1 MRQKC
6 SMILAV
12 LILLL
17 PGCGAKERDMPE
29 PDQLVV
35 MIQEA
40 VTLPEMIDAGG
51 NYLELLT
58 GISPDSYDG
67 AVCYLLAEGTAPDE
81 IIIIHAKDA
90 SSAKTIQH
98 LLENRLAYKAKSVE
112 RYFTEYQPVVQ
123 AGVVRRDGLTVSLIV
138 SDQVSEIT
146 QVYENTNV

>member
-1 MRQKC
+1 MRQRC

-17 PGCGAKERDMPE
+17 AGCSAQERDMPE

-35 MIQEA
+35 MIHEA

-58 GISPDSYDG
+58 GISPDSYDD

-81 IIIIHAKDA
+81 IIIVRAKDEA
-90 SSAKTIQH
+90 GAKTIQQ
-98 LLENRLAYKAKSVE
+98 LLEKRLAYKAKSVE
-112 RYFTEYQPVVQ
+112 QYFTEYQPVVQ

-138 SDQVSEIT
+138 SDQVSEII
-146 QVYENTNV
+146 QVYETC